1 MSGKRGQWTLN
12 YRPDNGGRVLGE
24 FSVTDEEVRFRAL
37 YDASLLG
44 YFFVDR
50 SVDKT
55 ASAGDLA
62 QLSEDGSEIE
72 IILPKALIAKAEA
85 AKKGMTKRVVIS
97 LKDGRKFIFDY
108 GLLSVK
114 KIVEA
119 IPLSQ

>member
-1 MSGKRGQWTLN
+1 MSGERGHWTLN
-12 YRPDNGGRVLGE
+12 YRPEKGGRVLGE
-24 FSVTDEEVRFRAL
+24 FIVADEEVRFKAL

-44 YFFVDR
+44 YFIVDR
-50 SVDKT
+50 SVNKT
-55 ASAGDLA
+55 ANAGDLA
-62 QLSEDGSEIE
+62 HLSEDGSEIE

-85 AKKGMTKRVVIS
+85 AKKGMTKRVVIT
-97 LKDGRKFIFDY
+97 LNDGRSFIFDY